1 MIEELVARTRSY
13 RRFDE
18 SKRIPQEVLVGLV
31 DTARNVGSAGNRQ
44 PLKYAVVSGED
55 ACAQLFPACSWAA
68 ALKDWKGP
76 EAGERPTG
84 YIVIMVDAGLSMNE
98 RFSAWDTGIAAQTMM
113 LAANEQGF
121 GGCML
126 AAFSKKRCAQV
137 TGLDPERYEPALV
150 LALGVPVEDCR
161 LADVPES
168 GDVAYWRD
176 ENRVHHVPKRPLQE
190 VLLARL

>member
-18 SKRIPQEVLVGLV
+18 SRRIPQEVLVNLV
-31 DTARNVGSAGNRQ
+31 DIARIVGSAGNRQ

-55 ACAQLFPACSWAA
+55 ACARLFGACSWAA

-76 EAGERPTG
+76 EEGERPTG
-84 YIVIMVDAGLSMNE
+84 YIVVMVDSQLSMND

-121 GGCML
+121 GGCMI
-126 AAFSKKRCAQV
+126 AAFSKKRCAEV
-137 TGLDPERYEPALV
+137 TGLDPDRYVPALV

-161 LADVPES
+161 LADVPEG
-168 GDVAYWRD
+168 GDVTYWRD
-176 ENRVHHVPKRPLQE
+176 GERVHHVPKRPLQE
-190 VLLARL
+190 VLLAQR